1 MKVLKKIL
9 IYLAFIIGIVV
20 VAALICFAVMFF
32 VPGTSI
38 LGYEYVLYNDKTT
51 TEYAT
56 TDPLVSGVQA
66 LEIITEA
73 TDIYVIP
80 NAGSNM
86 LKVYHEQGLSGYAK
100 SINADLNIEIKTKNT
115 SFEESLTTYK
125 TFSINIDEPNGW
137 IAKSRANIYVYVP
150 STLSLNTIYARST
163 SGNVH
168 YISENTIEVKDE
180 ETKEVTEVSATLRCT
195 NLYLKTGEYGKLD
208 IDNKYDIS
216 NYYLKTGHGNAQFTN
231 VQSISANTIK
241 FETLTGL
248 LNVTN
253 TAKDATL
260 NLTNKL
266 EIESYDD
273 YTGPRININK
283 LNGNLVVN
291 ANNGSYTINTIGSFG
306 MPKTVAMTLNQAYI
320 NFGTVYA
327 HVSIL
332 GEGSDVENNITIT
345 RLDYD
350 LKTNAIECG
359 NGNTTIHNLNGNV
372 SVDSTSGNINIKN
385 ATIESNIYTYST
397 SGSVNVKYVASEA
410 DNEATKLTILTRTGN
425 VNLENISCSLE
436 LQVLSNSANSKVNIV
451 FTSIATVDN
460 IINARNRKVNIT
472 LKGDGPEFQHRIVS
486 TKAVI
491 KADDVPGGEVSTEYD
506 ADNSINDDYLLKYEQ
521 YKDYNYGYRIG
532 YTKKI
537 RTQQEILDGVPP
549 SHYESRDYDLTGKLL
564 ITCSGATLKST
575 LV

>member
-1 MKVLKKIL
+1 M
-9 IYLAFIIGIVV
+9 
-20 VAALICFAVMFF
+20 
-32 VPGTSI
+32 
-38 LGYEYVLYNDKTT
+38 
-51 TEYAT
+51 
-56 TDPLVSGVQA
+56 
-66 LEIITEA
+66 
-73 TDIYVIP
+73 
-80 NAGSNM
+80 
-86 LKVYHEQGLSGYAK
+86 
-100 SINADLNIEIKTKNT
+100 
-115 SFEESLTTYK
+115 
-125 TFSINIDEPNGW
+125 
-137 IAKSRANIYVYVP
+137 P
-150 STLSLNTIYARST
+150 STISLNTIYARST
-163 SGNVH
+163 SGNVY
-168 YISENTIEVKDE
+168 YISEDTIEIKDE
-180 ETKEVTEVSATLRCT
+180 ETKEVTKVTATLRCT
-195 NLYLKTGEYGKLD
+195 NLYLKTGEYGKLN

-216 NYYLKTGHGNAQFTN
+216 NYYLKTGHGKAQFSN
-231 VQSISANTIK
+231 VASISANTIK

-266 EIESYDD
+266 EIESYDG

-291 ANNGSYTINTIGSFG
+291 AKNGSYTINTIGAYG
-306 MPKTVAMTLNQAYI
+306 VPKTVAMTLNQAYI

-332 GEGSDVENNITIT
+332 GEGSGVANNITIN
-345 RLDYD
+345 RLDYN
-350 LKTNAIECG
+350 LKTNTVECG
-359 NGNTTIHNLNGNV
+359 GGNVTINNLNGSV
-372 SVDSTSGNINIKN
+372 SIDSTSGNINVKN
-385 ATIESNIYTYST
+385 ATIESNIYAYST
-397 SGSVNVKYVASEA
+397 SGGVNIKYVASEE
-410 DNEATKLTILTRTGN
+410 DNEATKLTILTKTGN

-436 LQVLSNSANSKVNIV
+436 LQVLSNSEQSKVNIV

-486 TKAVI
+486 TKPVI

-506 ADNSINDDYLLKYEQ
+506 PDNSINDDYLLKYEE
-521 YKDYNYGYRIG
+521 YEKYNYGYRIG

-564 ITCSGATLKST
+564 ITCSGATLKSI